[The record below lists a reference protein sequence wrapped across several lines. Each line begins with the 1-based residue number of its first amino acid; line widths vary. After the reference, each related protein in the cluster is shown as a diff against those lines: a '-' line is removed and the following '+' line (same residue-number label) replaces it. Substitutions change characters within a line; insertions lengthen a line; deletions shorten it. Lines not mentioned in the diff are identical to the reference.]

1 MQLVIFFLM
10 ILTHTYADY
19 PALKAVLSEK
29 GLRDVSQMMAVWMQS
44 KLKSIKIP
52 EFRGEKD
59 IGIGTVDYVFSNMQ
73 VGQCSMSGP
82 SIEFVKGTGVSVEIS
97 QLSLAIKGRWATK
110 FGIIHDGGSFDLAVY
125 NIKIQTLL
133 ELGDDAGR
141 LSITT
146 ISCSNDIGGVH
157 IQFYGGASILFQPFV
172 KHFSGEISGIIHMK
186 ICPAIQQAISELDMN
201 LQKKPVNIPMDQ
213 YIYLSILLTSSPAV
227 TDQSFEL
234 DIKGEFYSNS
244 SPSEPPF
251 SASKFDFQYAENYML
266 SLAASEFLINS
277 AAYAYLSSEV
287 LQINIKDN
295 MIPKSFPIH
304 LNTSQFG
311 ALIPQLRTLYPN
323 MEIQVHLYASKT
335 PLFSFSSENID
346 VYVPAAAKFSVV
358 KPDGMLVPLFRLDV
372 AGSFS
377 GSALID
383 NKHLTGAFK
392 MKNLTLTLGSSE
404 IGDFKTA
411 GLEQMVVIAVNMFV
425 LPKLND
431 YLKTGFLLPTLQSFS
446 LINSKLLIKNGFMV
460 IFTDVEDS
468 WIVSM
473 TTKV

>member
-29 GLRDVSQMMAVWMQS
+29 GLRDASQMMAVWIQS
-44 KLKSIKIP
+44 KLKSTKIP
-52 EFRGEKD
+52 EVRGEID
-59 IGIGTVDYVFSNMQ
+59 IGIGTVHYVMSNMQ

-82 SIEFVKGTGVSVEIS
+82 SMEFVKGTGVSVEIS

-157 IQFYGGASILFQPFV
+157 VQFHGGASIFFKPFV
-172 KHFSGEISGIIHMK
+172 STFSGKISEMIHLK
-186 ICPAIQQAISELDMN
+186 ICPAVQQAISELEMN
-201 LQKKPVNIPMDQ
+201 LQEIPVNIPMGQ

-227 TDQSFEL
+227 TDQSFDL
-234 DIKGEFYSNS
+234 DIKGEFYSKS

-251 SASKFDFQYAENYML
+251 SASKFEVQYAENYML

-287 LQINIKDN
+287 LQINIKNN
-295 MIPKSFPIH
+295 MIPKNFPIH
-304 LNTSQFG
+304 LNTSEFG
-311 ALIPQLRTLYPN
+311 ALIPQLGTLYPN
-323 MEIQVHLYASKT
+323 MEMQVHLYASET
-335 PLFSFSSENID
+335 PLFSFSSGAID
-346 VYVPAAAKFSVV
+346 VHVPAAAKFSVV

-372 AGSFS
+372 DGSFS

-383 NKHLTGAFK
+383 NNHLTGAFK

-411 GLEQMVVIAVNMFV
+411 GLEQMLVIAVNMFV
-425 LPKLND
+425 LPKLNV
-431 YLKTGFLLPTLQSFS
+431 YLKTGFLLPTLQHFS
-446 LINSKLLIKNGFMV
+446 LTNSKLLIQNGFVV
-460 IFTDVEDS
+460 IFTNVEDS
-468 WIVSM
+468 RTVSM
-473 TTKV
+473 KTMV